1 MKDEKDFIVDELLG
15 LNLENKETE
24 EIKEEVDI
32 SEEIIEENE
41 AIKEETSIEPE
52 NLEEEQKRIIS
63 MMKKENI
70 IDDNLNNTLLDPKS
84 DTFVSIIK
92 DNVNFCVDELKD
104 INDAMEKISNQ
115 KNSEMFFRK
124 SENIKLLSQYMSKM
138 ATVNQKTL
146 DLLILLLGAS
156 GKISDEYE
164 TILTTIDE
172 LSELN
177 NGEAEVLNYLLKV
190 KNMIHEIKD
199 NDTRM
204 KQLLL
209 DNANTKD
216 IVSHA
221 DEAFKKEIEESQKAR
236 KTIDS
241 KCNRLQKRIRLNNL
255 YIGFCLLLIIA
266 LSVFVGVKFYVF

>member
-15 LNLENKETE
+15 LNANNESEQVDKEDNLEIN
-24 EIKEEVDI
+24 EEVIKDNI
-32 SEEIIEENE
+32 SIND
-41 AIKEETSIEPE
+41 
-52 NLEEEQKRIIS
+52 EQEKIVS
-63 MMKKENI
+63 MMKKENLL
-70 IDDNLNNTLLDPKS
+70 DESLNNTILDPKN
-84 DTFVSIIK
+84 DTFISIIK

-104 INDAMEKISNQ
+104 INDAMSKISNQ

-138 ATVNQKTL
+138 ASVNQKTL

-172 LSELN
+172 LGELN
-177 NGEAEVLNYLLKV
+177 KGEAEVLSYLIKV
-190 KNMIHEIKD
+190 KNMVHEIKD

-209 DNANTKD
+209 DNANTKE
-216 IVSHA
+216 IVAHA
-221 DEAFKKEIEESQKAR
+221 DENFKKEIEESQKAR
-236 KTIDS
+236 KSINS
-241 KCNRLQKRIRLNNL
+241 KCNRLQKRIKLNNL
-255 YIGFCLLLIIA
+255 YISFCLLLIIA
-266 LSVFVGVKFYVF
+266 LSIFIGVKLYVF